1 MVGSGK
7 DGLAEIQFTDV
18 HEFSFAPGF
27 PYVNI
32 LRKWWYILL
41 ASFKSLLSQIKTTIC
56 TNTILRRSAFC
67 FSVDFQANEAQAA
80 LNGQVSA
87 KVSGA
92 KHRWF
97 NSLFLGYIFPSWV
110 AHQNDWRWKTR
121 TLLQTFLIGM
131 TETSLLEIRLEI
143 DISSGLEGETFY
155 SISTNP
161 FL

>member
-1 MVGSGK
+1 MVVASGK

-18 HEFSFAPGF
+18 HEFSFTPGF

-87 KVSGA
+87 KVGGA
-92 KHRWF
+92 KQRWF
-97 NSLFLGYIFPSWV
+97 NSIDQGYIFHIWGFS
-110 AHQNDWRWKTR
+110 
-121 TLLQTFLIGM
+121 
-131 TETSLLEIRLEI
+131 
-143 DISSGLEGETFY
+143 
-155 SISTNP
+155 
-161 FL
+161 